1 MSQKERKGMIEILK
15 QGTYKLMRR
24 EIDPDEAEGPRVPG
38 QSSGHAP
45 APAVAEEF
53 IPPAGDEGEDHAVA
67 MVVSVGHEV
76 EEPGTR
82 EAHVSLLR
90 RSRSR

>member
-1 MSQKERKGMIEILK
+1 MK
-15 QGTYKLMRR
+15 
-24 EIDPDEAEGPRVPG
+24 IDPDEAEGPRAPG

-67 MVVSVGHEV
+67 MVVSVRYEV
-76 EEPGTR
+76 EELWDSWSACFPS
-82 EAHVSLLR
+82 EANSFQVKYAEGGVPVLPTFL
-90 RSRSR
+90 